1 MKHTLKKSLAM
12 LLAFCM
18 AMSLSVTAF
27 AAETINGN
35 TWYGDEIAVEVKAG
49 ENGYVFRSVYGG
61 DSAPGHANYETS
73 NHVLKDA
80 GAVSLLPMVPA
91 DRDYTW
97 TPDGLYEYG
106 KSNYDVMYCCDQV
119 TGYNDAAYYKRI
131 NLEDSNYYTAEEAAH
146 IRAIVT
152 SSYPYVSMDK
162 MKEVLADDEFEYAD
176 ELDRAEMIAAVQAA
190 IWYFANGETYE
201 YNFTANIA
209 KQNWGGV
216 MHDYTAEMDESIRN
230 LGTWNRPVLPEVET
244 RVNALIEYLKGLDPV
259 YPTENQIVISNL
271 EILDTI
277 PIVEM
282 EGYYQVYL
290 QMELNRV
297 ATGTVAPSVFVN
309 GDLVENVA
317 FEQNDTVYT
326 AVVEAQAGDTIKAVV
341 SGTQILEK
349 GVYFYEPEG
358 GRDAS
363 QCLVGVAEGET
374 EVHAED
380 EVIVVVDP
388 ATGVVTLQKVNKF
401 GGTLSGVS
409 FDLYA
414 EINNDK
420 VLVDSY
426 EVDEN
431 GQLTIE
437 NLQPGT
443 YELKETKAPYGFSV
457 PEEPIKF
464 EVTADG
470 IVVIEESDYAKI
482 TDAEEAHEIIVEL
495 GTKEL
500 TEEQIAELGITAPAV
515 EVSVSL
521 TPGTE
526 SGNSAE
532 VEIDTALVDGQ
543 IPADGET
550 IYDYTEALIKAY
562 REVTATTSEVE
573 TVVRYND
580 AETVAGIQPALKFD
594 RNSTA
599 DQSAKK
605 KSTELYTDNGH
616 FHDPATFTVTDA
628 PEGYPWKYVG
638 HGDYSG
644 HYISHV
650 KVIYDRDAGGN
661 PIKDADGNYVI
672 KELQHAGSGTPLYY
686 GGELVTNPEGP
697 FHYATGTRPQ
707 QFLLMN
713 AKGETMYGY
722 CIDLETGAESSTWY
736 AMANL
741 EDNDYYASKE
751 AENHVRNIIMN
762 GYWGTAE
769 GEQGSLSTLKEALK
783 AAAAAGKVQT
793 EQTVKMVNRK
803 AFTTGYELQE
813 GEYHYGNYVYWDIPA
828 VDVTL
833 TEEIID
839 QMTEGEA
846 LDAMQAAI
854 WSWANGSNATLN
866 GVDRAIVG
874 DMYAA
879 SSQMSD
885 SLNGKNDAEG
895 AARTK
900 ALYQY
905 LMSLDAPQEA
915 SVIINDK
922 TFAKDMTL
930 EVGEEIAEGI
940 YAAALKFTV
949 EGERNAKDNLKV
961 VLTYKAADGEEKTL
975 EVALTGAEAAVA
987 DENGFYTISGLELA
1001 AGVPF
1006 DYSLQI
1012 IGEQYLE
1019 KGAYIFTSE
1028 GGTNASQTMVT
1039 MAEGTKSVDVTKTMS
1054 ITFNVK
1060 EGIKGEYTRH
1070 WSDAKTLIV
1079 ENTPPYVEWNPGEAS
1094 NISFMLIDKETGEVE
1109 FLYKEDIGSETAHEI
1124 PVEEGKVSVVFIK
1137 QSTSGMF
1144 WFSEEV
1150 DDELVEKAIDCL
1162 KDNNPSYK
1170 GHNAVAFG
1178 EGEHTLEF
1186 KKNKFATYEFHFG
1199 TLVIEDEDVPTTD
1212 EPAIEE
1218 PIVPDT
1224 ETEGPSL
1231 VVGGNDN
1238 DENLFDSD
1246 EDEEEDKYPDDDDD
1260 DDAPSAPGMGTKTDR
1275 VVNREENRYEVE
1287 IQVPGKDGD
1296 KRHDEVI
1303 LMVDGSYSMDNEW
1316 PAMKEAINTIGET
1329 VLNGSGSTQLTLMAF
1344 GMGDNEVLVHVKD
1357 ADELAAALGELPG
1370 NLLYGR
1376 SSTNCE
1382 AGFDG
1387 VARYIENHDET
1398 LKDVHVIFIS
1408 DGNINTDERLSEFYD
1423 WQNNGWHRFSVKDI
1437 VEGAFALE
1445 CAYISDAGLNASNAY
1460 KTVFGD
1466 ANAAD
1471 MITWDSNGEPS
1482 FKAGAATLEQLIAWA
1497 DQAWA
1502 DAYDYSDLIPGVEYP
1517 VSVVE
1522 RAFVKYDKEHNTHIQ
1537 DAFYY
1542 ALIGRSYPDR
1552 WTRTPAAADALAAMD
1567 EVKAMYVVDYDSYTS
1582 WMDTGITSEKSTF
1595 VQSNGIAGLCE
1606 ALTGAL
1612 TELSKTP
1619 FNDVVVTDYMSKWVD
1634 LDQNTLKIV
1643 DNSTGEVIWDV
1654 DGWKIDENR
1663 PTAQE
1668 VPVIVELV
1676 ESAEYEAGGD
1686 DVIGNESGDIYKLT
1700 WYVKDGAMLRADTY
1714 SLKYEVTVDTE
1725 ETGFVS
1731 NKEYPANGNTDLHYT
1746 DENGEEQ
1753 TNEIE
1758 VPTVE
1763 AEKKLPDTF
1772 TVSFE
1777 SGDASNISFMLIDE
1791 GGNVEFLEKIDIGGE
1806 TSFEIPTEEGKI
1818 SAVFVKQSTSGMFW
1832 FSEEVKESVIAA
1844 TIECLAN
1851 NNPSYKGYNAL
1862 CYGAGDH
1869 DLEFKNN
1876 KFVTYTFTGG
1886 EEGGNLEY
1894 AETVEVVEETSKNN
1908 KNNKKN
1914 KKNK

>member
-27 AAETINGN
+27 AAQEINGN

-61 DSAPGHANYETS
+61 NSAPGHANYETS

-106 KSNYDVMYCCDQV
+106 ERNYDVMYCCDQV

-152 SSYPYVSMDK
+152 SSYPYVSMDT
-162 MKEVLADDEFEYAD
+162 MKATLAGKFKYAD

-216 MHDYTAEMDESIRN
+216 MHDYTAEMGESIRK

-244 RVNALIEYLKGLDPV
+244 RVNALIEYLKRLDPV

-277 PIVEM
+277 PIVEK

-317 FEQNDTVYT
+317 FEQNGTVYT

-414 EINNDK
+414 EIDGEM
-420 VLVDSY
+420 LIMGSY
-426 EVDEN
+426 EVDED
-431 GQLTIE
+431 GALFIG

-443 YELKETKAPYGFSV
+443 YELVETKAPYGFSV
-457 PEEPIKF
+457 PEEPIRF
-464 EVTADG
+464 EVEEDG
-470 IVVIEESDYAKI
+470 ILDLIVGANAEIEIGDTTEYTETVDAEIAVGDELPVIVLQLIPGKD
-482 TDAEEAHEIIVEL
+482 TDAEIEETIGDETIRREAHGVTTGEV
-495 GTKEL
+495 
-500 TEEQIAELGITAPAV
+500 AAV
-515 EVSVSL
+515 NTSS
-521 TPGTE
+521 T
-526 SGNSAE
+526 
-532 VEIDTALVDGQ
+532 
-543 IPADGET
+543 GET
-550 IYDYTEALIKAY
+550 TSVAPVYDVIDGVKEDKGGMFDYQFNSGLTSSYSNPSAW
-562 REVTATTSEVE
+562 TNMPATTD
-573 TVVRYND
+573 VRYVGTG
-580 AETVAGIQPALKFD
+580 EHSKYYVYVAYVEYDKNEDG
-594 RNSTA
+594 ST
-599 DQSAKK
+599 
-605 KSTELYTDNGH
+605 
-616 FHDPATFTVTDA
+616 
-628 PEGYPWKYVG
+628 
-638 HGDYSG
+638 
-644 HYISHV
+644 
-650 KVIYDRDAGGN
+650 KVDE
-661 PIKDADGNYVI
+661 DGNYVI
-672 KELQHAGSGTPLYY
+672 KQLRRYDDVNSPSLTVNGVETTDLFTEIGLESPYDNPGGSR
-686 GGELVTNPEGP
+686 P
-697 FHYATGTRPQ
+697 FLFAMKDRLGQAY
-707 QFLLMN
+707 
-713 AKGETMYGY
+713 YGY
-722 CIDLETGAESSTWY
+722 CCDLDTPTNDGFYYTI
-736 AMANL
+736 ANL
-741 EDNDYYASKE
+741 EDSDYYGSEESE
-751 AENHVRNIIMN
+751 AHIRSIVMN
-762 GYWGTAE
+762 GYWGTTGIPDENGAYAF
-769 GEQGSLSTLKEALK
+769 GSLELLKQKLIAYIDANPELNTSLNAPVLDRNNKYQPVVDEAGNVVTATK
-783 AAAAAGKVQT
+783 TMK
-793 EQTVKMVNRK
+793 EMV
-803 AFTTGYELQE
+803 E
-813 GEYHYGNYVYWDIPA
+813 G
-828 VDVTL
+828 L
-833 TEEIID
+833 TS
-839 QMTEGEA
+839 GEA
-846 LDAMQAAI
+846 LLATQAAI
-854 WSWANGSNATLN
+854 WTYANGSYD
-866 GVDRAIVG
+866 V
-874 DMYAA
+874 
-879 SSQMSD
+879 
-885 SLNGKNDAEG
+885 LNGKDGSIILDPDGYKWNHDAMGSSKNAGGYTNGE
-895 AARTK
+895 AMDDFAST
-900 ALYQY
+900 AVDFLYTW
-905 LMSLDAPQEA
+905 LINLDTEEE
-915 SVIINDK
+915 STTVINDK
-922 TFAKDMTL
+922 NFIEDLTLEIGNKVVDTEENDVYAVDVSFELGFVPGEKDDLSVELTYGESAISKKLAGEGADITKRGDRYVIEGLEIPENEIATFAIRLHGK
-930 EVGEEIAEGI
+930 
-940 YAAALKFTV
+940 
-949 EGERNAKDNLKV
+949 
-961 VLTYKAADGEEKTL
+961 
-975 EVALTGAEAAVA
+975 
-987 DENGFYTISGLELA
+987 
-1001 AGVPF
+1001 
-1006 DYSLQI
+1006 
-1012 IGEQYLE
+1012 QYLE
-1019 KGAYIFTSE
+1019 RGAYVYLAHGGREKSQNFVGVTE
-1028 GGTNASQTMVT
+1028 GEKVVDVS
-1039 MAEGTKSVDVTKTMS
+1039 KSVEFSYEADESKTVEK
-1054 ITFNVK
+1054 T
-1060 EGIKGEYTRH
+1060 YTQVEQ
-1070 WSDAKTLIV
+1070 TLIV

-1109 FLYKEDIGSETAHEI
+1109 FLYKEDIGGETSHEI

-1144 WFSEEV
+1144 WFSEEI

-1199 TLVIEDEDVPTTD
+1199 TLVIEDDDVPATD

-1329 VLNGSGSTQLTLMAF
+1329 VLNGSGNTQLTLMAF

-1398 LKDVHVIFIS
+1398 LNDVHVIFIS

-1445 CAYISDAGLNASNAY
+1445 CAFISDAGLNASNAY

-1542 ALIGRSYPDR
+1542 ALIGRGYPDR
-1552 WTRTPAAADALAAMD
+1552 WTRTPAAADELAAMD
-1567 EVKAMYVVDYDSYTS
+1567 EVKAMYVVDYDSYS
-1582 WMDTGITSEKSTF
+1582 AWMDTGITSEKSTF

-1606 ALTGAL
+1606 ALAGAL

-1634 LDQNTLKIV
+1634 LDASTLKIV
-1643 DNSTGEVIWDV
+1643 DNSTGETIWSV
-1654 DGWKIDENR
+1654 ADGWLINENR
-1663 PTAQE
+1663 PTTQE

-1676 ESAEYEAGGD
+1676 ESADYEAGGD
-1686 DVIGNESGDIYKLT
+1686 DVIGNTSGDIYKLT

-1714 SLKYEVTVDTE
+1714 SLKYKVTVDTE
-1725 ETGFVS
+1725 ETNFVS
-1731 NKEYPANGNTDLHYT
+1731 NKDYPANGNTDLHYK
-1746 DENGEEQ
+1746 DENGDDQ
-1753 TNEIE
+1753 SNPIE
-1758 VPTVE
+1758 VPTVN
-1763 AEKKLPDTF
+1763 AEKKQPDTF

-1791 GGNVEFLEKIDIGGE
+1791 EGNVEFLEKIDIGGE

-1832 FSEEVKESVIAA
+1832 FSEAVGADVIAA
-1844 TIECLAN
+1844 TIECLKD

-1908 KNNKKN
+1908 KNNKNNKKN